1 MNPNDILA
9 RLQNGETAEDIA
21 AEMSSMLNEAIDA
34 YEAEAAK
41 ATRDTLIESA
51 AANVVSSL
59 LDFTNLVA
67 PELVEHVTE
76 EDEAE
81 LTALLVAESAN
92 LGKLAQFAMMM
103 AELDETKKTCGK
115 TDCKCNCVKEDKPVV
130 PSAEDI
136 LNDFLKK
143 NFLS

>member
-34 YEAEAAK
+34 YEAESAK

-67 PELVEHVTE
+67 PELVEHITE

-92 LGKLAQFAMMM
+92 LGKLAQFAMMA
-103 AELDETKKTCGK
+103 AELDKTCGK
-115 TDCKCNCVKEDKPVV
+115 SDCKCNCVKEDKPVV

>member
-1 MNPNDILA
+1 MFDTKDILA
-9 RLQNGETAEDIA
+9 RLQNGETIDSIA
-21 AEMSSMLNEAIDA
+21 AEMTAVLNEANDA
-34 YEAEAAK
+34 YEAANAK
-41 ATRDTLIESA
+41 ATHDAVIEAA

-67 PELVEHVTE
+67 PELVENITE

-81 LTALLVAESAN
+81 LVALLVAESAN
-92 LGKLAQFAMMM
+92 LGKLAKFAMMM
-103 AELDETKKTCGK
+103 ADFEEPKNST
-115 TDCKCNCVKEDKPVV
+115 VKEDKPVG

>member
-21 AEMSSMLNEAIDA
+21 AAMSSALNEAIDA
-34 YEAEAAK
+34 YEAETAK

-67 PELVEHVTE
+67 PELVEHITE

-92 LGKLAQFAMMM
+92 LGKFAQFAVMM
-103 AELDETKKTCGK
+103 AELDKPNNTCGK

>member
-1 MNPNDILA
+1 MNPNEILG

-21 AEMSSMLNEAIDA
+21 AEMASMLNEAIDA
-34 YEAEAAK
+34 YEAESAK
-41 ATRDTLIESA
+41 ATHNAVIEAA

-67 PELVEHVTE
+67 PELVEHITE

-92 LGKLAQFAMMM
+92 LGKLAQLAMM
-103 AELDETKKTCGK
+103 AVELDKPNNICSKA
-115 TDCKCNCVKEDKPVV
+115 DCKCNCAKEDKPVG

>member
-1 MNPNDILA
+1 MFDTKDILA
-9 RLQNGETAEDIA
+9 RLQNGETIDSIA
-21 AEMSSMLNEAIDA
+21 AEMTAVLNEANDA
-34 YEAEAAK
+34 YEAANAK
-41 ATRDTLIESA
+41 ATHDAVIEAA

-67 PELVEHVTE
+67 PELVENITE
-76 EDEAE
+76 EDEAT
-81 LTALLVAESAN
+81 LTALLVAESEN
-92 LGKLAQFAMMM
+92 LSKLAQFAMMM
-103 AELDETKKTCGK
+103 AEFDKPKA
-115 TDCKCNCVKEDKPVV
+115 CVKEDKPVG

>member
-9 RLQNGETAEDIA
+9 RLQNGETIENIA
-21 AEMSSMLNEAIDA
+21 AEITEALNEAKAA
-34 YEAEAAK
+34 YEAESAK
-41 ATRDTLIESA
+41 ATHDTLIEA
-51 AANVVSSL
+51 AAASVVSSL

-67 PELVEHVTE
+67 PELVENVTE

-81 LTALLVAESAN
+81 LTALLVAESEN
-92 LGKLAQFAMMM
+92 LGKLAQFAIMM
-103 AELDETKKTCGK
+103 ADLDEPK
-115 TDCKCNCVKEDKPVV
+115 CKCAKADKPVA

-136 LNDFLKK
+136 FNDFLKK

>member
-1 MNPNDILA
+1 MNSNDILA
-9 RLQNGETAEDIA
+9 RLQNGETIEDIA
-21 AEMSSMLNEAIDA
+21 AEVTAALNDAKAA
-34 YEAEAAK
+34 YEAASAK
-41 ATRDTLIESA
+41 ATHDAVVEAA

-67 PELVEHVTE
+67 PELVENITE

-81 LTALLVAESAN
+81 LVALLVAESAN
-92 LGKLAQFAMMM
+92 LGKFAKFAMMM
-103 AELDETKKTCGK
+103 VDFEEPKNAT
-115 TDCKCNCVKEDKPVV
+115 VKEDKSVG

>member
-9 RLQNGETAEDIA
+9 RLQNGETIEDIA
-21 AEMSSMLNEAIDA
+21 AEMTSALNDAKAA
-34 YEAEAAK
+34 YEAETAK
-41 ATRDTLIESA
+41 AAHDSVIEAA

-67 PELVEHVTE
+67 PELVEHITE

-81 LTALLVAESAN
+81 LTALLVAESEN
-92 LGKLAQFAMMM
+92 LGKFAQFAMMV
-103 AELDETKKTCGK
+103 AEPDKPK
-115 TDCKCNCVKEDKPVV
+115 CKCSCVKEDKPVG

>member
-9 RLQNGETAEDIA
+9 RLQNGETIEDIA
-21 AEMSSMLNEAIDA
+21 AEISEALNEAKAAYDA
-34 YEAEAAK
+34 ESAK
-41 ATRDTLIESA
+41 ATHDTLIEAA

-67 PELVEHVTE
+67 PELIKDITE

-92 LGKLAQFAMMM
+92 LGKLAKFAIMM
-103 AELDETKKTCGK
+103 ADLDEPKCAKT
-115 TDCKCNCVKEDKPVV
+115 DKPVA

>member
-21 AEMSSMLNEAIDA
+21 AEMSSVLNEAIGA
-34 YEAEAAK
+34 YEAEAANAKAK
-41 ATRDTLIESA
+41 ATHDAVIEA
-51 AANVVSSL
+51 AASQVVYSL

-67 PELVEHVTE
+67 PELVEHITE

-81 LTALLVAESAN
+81 LIALLVAESAN
-92 LGKLAQFAMMM
+92 LGKLAKFAMMM
-103 AELDETKKTCGK
+103 AELDEP
-115 TDCKCNCVKEDKPVV
+115 KCNCVKEDKPVG

>member
-34 YEAEAAK
+34 YEAESAK
-41 ATRDTLIESA
+41 ATHDTVVEAA

-67 PELVEHVTE
+67 PELVEHITE

-92 LGKLAQFAMMM
+92 LGKLAKFAVMM
-103 AELDETKKTCGK
+103 AELDEPK
-115 TDCKCNCVKEDKPVV
+115 CKCVKEEKPVG

>member
-21 AEMSSMLNEAIDA
+21 AEMASMLNKAIDE
-34 YEAEAAK
+34 YEAESAK

-67 PELVEHVTE
+67 PELVEHITE

-92 LGKLAQFAMMM
+92 LGKLAQFAVMM
-103 AELDETKKTCGK
+103 AELDESKHTRCK
-115 TDCKCNCVKEDKPVV
+115 TDCKCNCVKEDKPVAL
-130 PSAEDI
+130 SAEDV

>member
-9 RLQNGETAEDIA
+9 RLQNGETIEDIA
-21 AEMSSMLNEAIDA
+21 AEISEALNEAKAA
-34 YEAEAAK
+34 YEAESAK
-41 ATRDTLIESA
+41 ATHDTLIEAA

-67 PELVEHVTE
+67 PELIKDITE
-76 EDEAE
+76 KDEAE

-92 LGKLAQFAMMM
+92 LGKLAKFAIMM
-103 AELDETKKTCGK
+103 AELDEPK
-115 TDCKCNCVKEDKPVV
+115 CKCEKPAA